1 MTQNQ
6 AAAGINAPKKRTWLG
21 RLGKDLVQNRYLY
34 LMFVPVLVIY
44 ILFMYI
50 PMYGVIIAFKDFNP
64 GLGILGSEW
73 VGFQHFENFFS
84 SYYFGHILRNTLIIS
99 GLSLLVNFPAPI
111 IFALLLNEIRLKR
124 FKKFVQSVTYF
135 PHFLS
140 TVIVC
145 GLIIEFCSTHGAINQ
160 IIQIFSP
167 DTPVRNLLAEKSL
180 FRPIYII
187 SGVWQ
192 NFGWDSI
199 IYLAALS
206 GVDSSLYEATV
217 IDGAG
222 RWKQTLHVSIP
233 SILPTIVI
241 MLILAIG
248 GLMNVGWEKIVLLYS
263 PTTYETA
270 DVISS
275 FVYRR
280 GLIENDFSFSTAVGL
295 FNSLVNFLLIMITN
309 RISKAVT
316 ENSLW

>member
-84 SYYFGHILRNTLIIS
+84 SYYFGRILRNTLIIS

-167 DTPVRNLLAEKSL
+167 DTPVRNLLAENSL

-206 GVDSSLYEATV
+206 GVDSSLSEAPV

-316 ENSLW
+316 ENSL

>member
-84 SYYFGHILRNTLIIS
+84 SYYFGYILRNTLIIS

>member
-316 ENSLW
+316 ENSL

>member
-84 SYYFGHILRNTLIIS
+84 SYYFGRILRNTLIIS

-192 NFGWDSI
+192 NFGWDFI

>member
-50 PMYGVIIAFKDFNP
+50 PMYGFIIAFKDFNP

-84 SYYFGHILRNTLIIS
+84 SYYFGRILRNTLIIS

>member
-84 SYYFGHILRNTLIIS
+84 SYYFGRILRNTLIIS

-217 IDGAG
+217 IEGAG

-248 GLMNVGWEKIVLLYS
+248 GLMNVGWEKIVLHYS

>member
-84 SYYFGHILRNTLIIS
+84 SYYFGRILRNTLIIS

>member
-84 SYYFGHILRNTLIIS
+84 SYYFGRILRNTLIIS

-222 RWKQTLHVSIP
+222 RWKQTLHVSIS

>member
-84 SYYFGHILRNTLIIS
+84 SYYFGRILRNTLIIS

-316 ENSLW
+316 ENSL

>member
-84 SYYFGHILRNTLIIS
+84 SYYFGRILRNTLIIS

-241 MLILAIG
+241 MLIPAIG

-316 ENSLW
+316 EKSLW

>member
-1 MTQNQ
+1 MAFQKYNV
-6 AAAGINAPKKRTWLG
+6 AEGI
-21 RLGKDLVQNRYLY
+21 
-34 LMFVPVLVIY
+34 M
-44 ILFMYI
+44 
-50 PMYGVIIAFKDFNP
+50 
-64 GLGILGSEW
+64 GSEW
-73 VGFQHFENFFS
+73 VGLKYFQMFFENPFAWRL
-84 SYYFGHILRNTLIIS
+84 IKNTLLLGIY
-99 GLSLLVNFPAPI
+99 SLLWNFPFPI
-111 IFALLLNEIRLKR
+111 ILALLLDQLPSQKFKKVVQTVSYFPYFISMVVVVGILQEFFASDGVINEIRAVLGASEIPFLVDPR
-124 FKKFVQSVTYF
+124 YF
-135 PHFLS
+135 RSLYIGS
-140 TVIVC
+140 
-145 GLIIEFCSTHGAINQ
+145 GLWQ
-160 IIQIFSP
+160 
-167 DTPVRNLLAEKSL
+167 
-180 FRPIYII
+180 
-187 SGVWQ
+187 GV
-192 NFGWDSI
+192 GWGSI

>member
-84 SYYFGHILRNTLIIS
+84 SYYFGRILRNTLIIS
-99 GLSLLVNFPAPI
+99 GLSLLVNVPAPI

-248 GLMNVGWEKIVLLYS
+248 GLMNVGWEKIALLYS

>member
-84 SYYFGHILRNTLIIS
+84 SYYFGRILRNTLIIS

-263 PTTYETA
+263 PLPTKQRTLSPPLYTA
-270 DVISS
+270 GALSKMTS
-275 FVYRR
+275 PFP
-280 GLIENDFSFSTAVGL
+280 LPWAFS
-295 FNSLVNFLLIMITN
+295 IP
-309 RISKAVT
+309 
-316 ENSLW
+316 W

>member
-1 MTQNQ
+1 M
-6 AAAGINAPKKRTWLG
+6 
-21 RLGKDLVQNRYLY
+21 QNRYLY

-206 GVDSSLYEATV
+206 GVDSSLMRRPSLTGR
-217 IDGAG
+217 DGG
-222 RWKQTLHVSIP
+222 SRLFTFPFPLF
-233 SILPTIVI
+233 
-241 MLILAIG
+241 
-248 GLMNVGWEKIVLLYS
+248 S
-263 PTTYETA
+263 PPLSLC
-270 DVISS
+270 SS
-275 FVYRR
+275 W
-280 GLIENDFSFSTAVGL
+280 LSA
-295 FNSLVNFLLIMITN
+295 
-309 RISKAVT
+309 A
-316 ENSLW
+316 

>member
-73 VGFQHFENFFS
+73 VGFQHFETFFS
-84 SYYFGHILRNTLIIS
+84 SYYFGRILRNTLIIS

-263 PTTYETA
+263 PTTCETA

-316 ENSLW
+316 ENSL